1 LLRRPPVVGALV
13 VLSLAVLA
21 GALAWRSRGWPL
33 IHDAPLMHYI
43 AWRIGE
49 GAVPYRDLFD
59 MNFPGVYL
67 LHLAALRL
75 FGASDAG
82 WRAFDLTWLAGT
94 SLAAAALAAPWGR
107 LAAAGAGFFFAA
119 YHLAGGAWQTGQ
131 RDFLLCPFLL
141 LAALGVARWAERPG
155 RRASLAWGGLA
166 VGAGITVKPHAGLF
180 AAALLVLVA
189 VVARG
194 AGRSLN
200 RRLASDGGACS
211 DRSPRAWGPQPP
223 GAPAARTAAPRR
235 LAARTAGVSVA
246 IFAAAVAGPSL
257 AIVAWLAVA
266 GALPAWYGIVVDY
279 LVPLYSRLGRPGRW
293 TFYRWQVWIPIAAG
307 VALSIRSALVNR
319 RFGTRHAVV
328 ALGLGY
334 GVAHFFGQ
342 GKGWEYHLY
351 PLAAFA
357 AVAFFAEAETLLDA
371 RRVAALPR
379 LACVVAAGIM
389 LGLKGVEAADAA
401 WIAAK
406 ERRVSALVADLDGR
420 IGPEDF
426 VQVLD
431 TTEAG
436 VHALLRLHA
445 VQPTRFIYD
454 FHFYHDRET
463 PVVRRLREEF
473 LAGLDAHPPK
483 FVVLFERG
491 WPAGGYE
498 RVEEFPGLRLRL
510 SAYRIDRQR
519 DGYIV
524 YAR

>member
-1 LLRRPPVVGALV
+1 MLT
-13 VLSLAVLA
+13 

-49 GAVPYRDLFD
+49 GAVPYRDIFD

-67 LHLAALRL
+67 LHRLALGL
-75 FGASDAG
+75 FGAGDVG
-82 WRAFDLTWLAGT
+82 WRAFDLAWLAAT
-94 SLAAAALAAPWGR
+94 SLSAAALASAWGR
-107 LAAAGAGFFFAA
+107 LAAAAAGLFFAT

-155 RRASLAWGGLA
+155 ARTSLAWGGLA
-166 VGAGITVKPHAGLF
+166 LGAGITVKPHAGLF
-180 AAALLVLVA
+180 AAALLALVA

-194 AGRSLN
+194 AGRPL
-200 RRLASDGGACS
+200 
-211 DRSPRAWGPQPP
+211 
-223 GAPAARTAAPRR
+223 AAP
-235 LAARTAGVSVA
+235 VA
-246 IFAAAVAGPSL
+246 VFAAAVAVPPL
-257 AIVAWLAVA
+257 AVVAWLAAA
-266 GALPAWYGIVVDY
+266 GALPAWYEIVVGY
-279 LVPLYSRLGRPGRW
+279 LVPLYSRLGRPERW
-293 TFYRWQVWIPIAAG
+293 TFYGWHVWIPISAG
-307 VALSIRSALVNR
+307 VLLALGAAVVGR
-319 RFGTRHAVV
+319 RFAARQAVIAV
-328 ALGLGY
+328 GLGY
-334 GVAHFFGQ
+334 GIVHFFGQ

-357 AVAFFAEAETLLDA
+357 AVALFTELPGLHEVPRL
-371 RRVAALPR
+371 AALP
-379 LACVVAAGIM
+379 LLGCIVAAGTM
-389 LGLKGVEAADAA
+389 LGIKGVEASDAA

-406 ERRVSALVADLDGR
+406 ARRVQALVDDLDGR
-420 IGPEDF
+420 IAPGDF

-436 VHALLRLHA
+436 IHALLRLRA

-454 FHFYHDRET
+454 FHFYHDTAT
-463 PVVRRLREEF
+463 PTVQHLRAEF
-473 LAGLDAHPPK
+473 LAGFDAHPPK

-491 WPAGGYE
+491 WPTGGYE
-498 RVEEFPGLRLRL
+498 RVDEFPGLRLRL
-510 SAYRIDRQR
+510 STYRVDRRR

>member
-1 LLRRPPVVGALV
+1 MTGGGARHGPLPGLGPRRPGRAFAGALV
-13 VLSLAVLA
+13 VLGLAALT
-21 GALAWRSRGWPL
+21 GTLAWRSRGWPL

-67 LHLAALRL
+67 VHVLALRL
-75 FGASDAG
+75 FGAGDGG
-82 WRAFDLTWLAGT
+82 WRAFDLAWLAAA

-107 LAAAGAGFFFAA
+107 LAAAGAGLFFAA
-119 YHLAGGAWQTGQ
+119 YHLAAGAWQTGQ

-155 RRASLAWGGLA
+155 ERTSLAWGGLA
-166 VGAGITVKPHAGLF
+166 LGAGITVKPHAGLF

-194 AGRSLN
+194 GER
-200 RRLASDGGACS
+200 
-211 DRSPRAWGPQPP
+211 PV
-223 GAPAARTAAPRR
+223 AAP
-235 LAARTAGVSVA
+235 VA
-246 IFAAAVAGPSL
+246 VFAAAL
-257 AIVAWLAVA
+257 AAPALAVVVWLAAA
-266 GALPAWYGIVVDY
+266 GALPAWYEIVVGY
-279 LVPLYSRLGRPGRW
+279 LVPLYSRLGRPERW
-293 TFYRWQVWIPIAAG
+293 TFYRWSVWIPIAGGA
-307 VALSIRSALVNR
+307 ALSLASAVAGR
-319 RFGTRHAVV
+319 RFAARHAVV
-328 ALGLGY
+328 AAGLGY

-357 AVAFFAEAETLLDA
+357 AVALFAELPRLLA
-371 RRVAALPR
+371 AGRLAALPL
-379 LACVVAAGIM
+379 LASIVAAATM
-389 LGLKGVEAADAA
+389 LAVKGVEAGDPA

-406 ERRVSALVADLDGR
+406 ERRVQTLVADLDGR
-420 IGPEDF
+420 LAPGDF

-431 TTEAG
+431 TTEG
-436 VHALLRLHA
+436 GIHALLRLRA

-454 FHFYHDRET
+454 FPFYHDIQTRT
-463 PVVRRLREEF
+463 VQRLRAEF
-473 LAGLDAHPPK
+473 LAGFDAHPPK

-491 WPAGGYE
+491 WPVGGYE
-498 RVEEFPGLRLRL
+498 RIDAFPGLRERL
-510 SAYRIDRQR
+510 SAYRVDRRR

>member
-1 LLRRPPVVGALV
+1 MGT
-13 VLSLAVLA
+13 
-21 GALAWRSRGWPL
+21 LAWRSRGWPL

-67 LHLAALRL
+67 LHLAALAL
-75 FGASDAG
+75 FGAGDGG

-107 LAAAGAGFFFAA
+107 LAAAGAGLFFAA
-119 YHLAGGAWQTGQ
+119 YHLAAGAWLTGQ

-141 LAALGVARWAERPG
+141 LAGLAVARWAERPG
-155 RRASLAWGGLA
+155 RGAGLAWGGLA
-166 VGAGITVKPHAGLF
+166 LGAGITIKPHAGLF
-180 AAALLVLVA
+180 AAMLLVLVA
-189 VVARG
+189 VVAHRRG
-194 AGRSLN
+194 
-200 RRLASDGGACS
+200 LALA
-211 DRSPRAWGPQPP
+211 PP
-223 GAPAARTAAPRR
+223 
-235 LAARTAGVSVA
+235 VS
-246 IFAAAVAGPSL
+246 IFVAGIVGPPL
-257 AIVAWLAVA
+257 AVVAWLGVV
-266 GALPAWYGIVVDY
+266 GALPAWYEIVVGY
-279 LVPLYSRLGRPGRW
+279 LLPFYSRLGRPERW
-293 TFYRWQVWIPIAAG
+293 TFYRWHVWVPIAAG
-307 VALSIRSALVNR
+307 VALSIGAALVSR
-319 RFGTRHAVV
+319 RFGARHAVV
-328 ALGLGY
+328 ALGVGY
-334 GVAHFFGQ
+334 GLAHFFGQ

-357 AVAFFAEAETLLDA
+357 AVALFGEG
-371 RRVAALPR
+371 PR
-379 LACVVAAGIM
+379 LFEAGRLSALALLGCIVAAGAM
-389 LGLKGVEAADAA
+389 LGLKGVEAGDAA

-406 ERRVSALVADLDGR
+406 ERRVSAIAADLDGR
-420 IGPEDF
+420 LAAEDF

-436 VHALLRLHA
+436 IHALLRLHA

-454 FHFYHDRET
+454 FHFYHDAQT
-463 PVVRRLREEF
+463 PTVRRLREEF
-473 LAGLDAHPPK
+473 LAGFDVHPPK
-483 FVVLFERG
+483 FVVLLERG

-498 RVEEFPGLRLRL
+498 RVEDFPGLRRRL

>member
-1 LLRRPPVVGALV
+1 
-13 VLSLAVLA
+13 
-21 GALAWRSRGWPL
+21 
-33 IHDAPLMHYI
+33 
-43 AWRIGE
+43 
-49 GAVPYRDLFD
+49 
-59 MNFPGVYL
+59 
-67 LHLAALRL
+67 
-75 FGASDAG
+75 
-82 WRAFDLTWLAGT
+82 
-94 SLAAAALAAPWGR
+94 
-107 LAAAGAGFFFAA
+107 
-119 YHLAGGAWQTGQ
+119 
-131 RDFLLCPFLL
+131 
-141 LAALGVARWAERPG
+141 
-155 RRASLAWGGLA
+155 
-166 VGAGITVKPHAGLF
+166 
-180 AAALLVLVA
+180 
-189 VVARG
+189 
-194 AGRSLN
+194 
-200 RRLASDGGACS
+200 
-211 DRSPRAWGPQPP
+211 
-223 GAPAARTAAPRR
+223 
-235 LAARTAGVSVA
+235 
-246 IFAAAVAGPSL
+246 
-257 AIVAWLAVA
+257 VAWLAVT
-266 GALPAWYGIVVDY
+266 GALPAWYEIVVQY

-293 TFYRWQVWIPIAAG
+293 TFSRWHVWIPIAAG
-307 VALSIRSALVNR
+307 VALSIGSALVNR

-357 AVAFFAEAETLLDA
+357 AVALFVEAETLLDA
-371 RRVAALPR
+371 RRVAALPL

-420 IGPEDF
+420 LGPEDF

-445 VQPTRFIYD
+445 VQPTRFMYD

-463 PVVRRLREEF
+463 RIVRRLREEF
-473 LAGLDAHPPK
+473 LAGFDAHPPK

-491 WPAGGYE
+491 WPDGGYE